1 MPFCKQR
8 KHCLSSGGPGV
19 PPVAP
24 KRPTVSA
31 DPDGALPLFK
41 TKLDFFRSVATS
53 CWKMIATQWSRSVT
67 YWLEMWTFSLQYKSK
82 TKSRSSW
89 SPPGERNEGQ
99 AGQQDL
105 DNYQH
110 LHQGL
115 WLEQVPGY
123 QVIEDL
129 EQDSFKLGEKL
140 FFFLAGAALT
150 GCALPTQNVFLI
162 QGNTETTE
170 TTPEPPAL
178 LSVFS
183 SFPSLLFSNFKRLLA
198 LLYRL

>member
-8 KHCLSSGGPGV
+8 KHCLSSVGPGV

-53 CWKMIATQWSRSVT
+53 CWKMIATQWSRSAFN
-67 YWLEMWTFSLQYKSK
+67 WLEKWTFSLQYKSK

-99 AGQQDL
+99 TGQQDL
-105 DNYQH
+105 DNYQR

-115 WLEQVPGY
+115 WLEQVPGC
-123 QVIEDL
+123 QVKEDL
-129 EQDSFKLGEKL
+129 EQDSFNIEDKL

-150 GCALPTQNVFLI
+150 GCALLTPNVFLT
-162 QGNTETTE
+162 TETTE
-170 TTPEPPAL
+170 TTELTPEPPAL
-178 LSVFS
+178 LSASF
-183 SFPSLLFSNFKRLLA
+183 SFPSLLSTSSKRLLA

>member
-1 MPFCKQR
+1 M
-8 KHCLSSGGPGV
+8 
-19 PPVAP
+19 
-24 KRPTVSA
+24 
-31 DPDGALPLFK
+31 
-41 TKLDFFRSVATS
+41 
-53 CWKMIATQWSRSVT
+53 
-67 YWLEMWTFSLQYKSK
+67 
-82 TKSRSSW
+82 
-89 SPPGERNEGQ
+89 
-99 AGQQDL
+99 
-105 DNYQH
+105 
-110 LHQGL
+110 
-115 WLEQVPGY
+115 PGY

-150 GCALPTQNVFLI
+150 GCALPTQNVFLMTET
-162 QGNTETTE
+162 TETTE